1 MSVLTEKNGISA
13 RFLEFFNKLSEQ
25 VKHKTAEVDANLH
38 VTERAAGAYQQADE
52 KVHLSDRAKNVWRV
66 GKQCELFLLPRAFK
80 ACLLANNAIPHDRL
94 RQGPFI

>member
-1 MSVLTEKNGISA
+1 MSLLRVSSTEKNGISA

-66 GKQCELFLLPRAFK
+66 GKQCES
-80 ACLLANNAIPHDRL
+80 
-94 RQGPFI
+94 PFEA

>member
-1 MSVLTEKNGISA
+1 MPTSFISAEKNGISQ

-38 VTERAAGAYQQADE
+38 VSERATGAFAQADE

-66 GKQCELFLLPRAFK
+66 GKNCT
-80 ACLLANNAIPHDRL
+80 LAPIPSVTCSHKL
-94 RQGPFI
+94 ISI